1 MVSSKNEIGILGGS
15 FDPVHKGHL
24 QISKIA
30 IKKIKL
36 KKVYWVV
43 TKKNP
48 FKKRPFFSLKQRLTK
63 IKKLVGK
70 SKIIEILYLDG
81 IIRSSRSIDV
91 VKYILKKKK
100 PKNLYFIIG
109 SDILSELHKWKSW
122 KKIVKLTKLIVFSR
136 KGYDKK
142 GKNSK
147 VARYLK
153 NNILFINNRPI
164 IISSTK
170 IRKKLR
176 CLIHQ
181 PFFEYFFK
189 IICF

>member
-48 FKKRPFFSLKQRLTK
+48 FKKKPFFSLKQRLTK

-122 KKIVKLTKLIVFSR
+122 KKIVKLTKLVVFSR
-136 KGYDKK
+136 KGYDKEIK
-142 GKNSK
+142 GSTVVK
-147 VARYLK
+147 YLK
-153 NNILFINNRPI
+153 KKNIIFIKNKNI
-164 IISSTK
+164 QISSTFL
-170 IRKKLR
+170 RKK
-176 CLIHQ
+176 
-181 PFFEYFFK
+181 K
-189 IICF
+189 TN

>member
-1 MVSSKNEIGILGGS
+1 MLSSKNEIGILGGS

-48 FKKRPFFSLKQRLTK
+48 FKKKPFFSLKQRLTK

-70 SKIIEILYLDG
+70 SKIIEVLYLDG

-100 PKNLYFIIG
+100 PKNLYFLIG

-122 KKIVKLTKLIVFSR
+122 KKIVKLTKLVVFSR
-136 KGYDKK
+136 IGYDKTSK
-142 GKNSK
+142 GSTVVK
-147 VARYLK
+147 YLK
-153 NNILFINNRPI
+153 KKNIIFIKNKPI
-164 IISSTK
+164 QISSTFL
-170 IRKKLR
+170 RKK
-176 CLIHQ
+176 
-181 PFFEYFFK
+181 K
-189 IICF
+189 TN

>member
-15 FDPVHKGHL
+15 FDPAHNGHL

-36 KKVYWVV
+36 KKIYWVV

-48 FKKRPFFSLKQRLTK
+48 FKKKPFFSLKQRLTK

-70 SKIIEILYLDG
+70 SKIIEVLYLDG

-100 PKNLYFIIG
+100 PKNLYFITG

-122 KKIVKLTKLIVFSR
+122 KKIVKLTKLVVFSR
-136 KGYDKK
+136 IGYDKTSK
-142 GKNSK
+142 GSTVVKHLKKKNIIFI
-147 VARYLK
+147 K
-153 NNILFINNRPI
+153 NKPI
-164 IISSTK
+164 QISSTFL
-170 IRKKLR
+170 RKK
-176 CLIHQ
+176 
-181 PFFEYFFK
+181 K
-189 IICF
+189 TN